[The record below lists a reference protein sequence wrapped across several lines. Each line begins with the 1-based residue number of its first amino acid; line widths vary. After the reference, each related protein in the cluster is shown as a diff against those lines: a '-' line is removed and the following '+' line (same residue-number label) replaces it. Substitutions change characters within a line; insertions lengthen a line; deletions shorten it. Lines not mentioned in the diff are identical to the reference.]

1 MAANSIKIED
11 HKLRIL
17 RGAVCEYLDEEC
29 FEEFTGDLRKILEE
43 EEGKFQKMADNY
55 KKIRRELFSK

>member
-1 MAANSIKIED
+1 MAVNPIAMED

-17 RGAVCEYLDEEC
+17 RGAVCEYLDEGC

-43 EEGKFQKMADNY
+43 EEERLQQMADNY
-55 KKIRRELFSK
+55 KKIRREFFNK

>member
-29 FEEFTGDLRKILEE
+29 FEEFTNDLRKILEE
-43 EEGKFQKMADNY
+43 EEEKFQKMADNY